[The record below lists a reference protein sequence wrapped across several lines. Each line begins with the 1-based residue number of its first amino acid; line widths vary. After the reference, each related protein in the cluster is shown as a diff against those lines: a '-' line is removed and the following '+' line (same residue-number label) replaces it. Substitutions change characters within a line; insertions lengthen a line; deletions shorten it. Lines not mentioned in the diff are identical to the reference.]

1 MVLTKKQLDRI
12 ICGAYQSAEEEGY
25 IAYCRFSEAQMHDHS
40 KNEHFKVRSHHTAG
54 MYASLRTDATELSFA
69 YKNDYIVK
77 AGSIEICVDG
87 VLYEIFR
94 LADRPEGT
102 FTCTLPEGM
111 KHVAVYFPN
120 YSRLILR
127 EFTLNGKYTSVRN
140 RTKVLWFGDSITQ
153 GATTQDTDSMMGS
166 ASYMA
171 LTSRVMRYDAIN
183 QAIGGIRY
191 AGSYVL
197 PLDGFAPDKIIVS
210 LGTNGCTAEDFNAC
224 AEAFFTALHKAYP
237 GVPTLV
243 INPLWRK
250 DDGRLQ
256 IPKNNEAVISMC
268 KPYPN
273 IRFVDGFTLIPHV
286 LEFFREDGLHP
297 NVLGHKYYSDA
308 LVREIRRLRF

>member
-1 MVLTKKQLDRI
+1 MFSPFTSPFIASVFTRLFQFLAVPVIAVSVITALSNISEEKNTGRIFKYTVFYTLLTT
-12 ICGAYQSAEEEGY
+12 
-25 IAYCRFSEAQMHDHS
+25 F
-40 KNEHFKVRSHHTAG
+40 
-54 MYASLRTDATELSFA
+54 
-69 YKNDYIVK
+69 
-77 AGSIEICVDG
+77 
-87 VLYEIFR
+87 
-94 LADRPEGT
+94 LAAITG
-102 FTCTLPEGM
+102 
-111 KHVAVYFPN
+111 
-120 YSRLILR
+120 LILYLL
-127 EFTLNGKYTSVRN
+127 FT
-140 RTKVLWFGDSITQ
+140 
-153 GATTQDTDSMMGS
+153 
-166 ASYMA
+166 
-171 LTSRVMRYDAIN
+171 
-183 QAIGGIRY
+183 
-191 AGSYVL
+191 
-197 PLDGFAPDKIIVS
+197 PDKIIVS